1 MDVRAKGLLPLLFV
15 ALAGCASRSPA
26 PEAEAA
32 VVAPLTEGSV
42 AQLVS
47 AWQDEVCRYV
57 DREGDGDPAVLSETR
72 ALRSRDALRPARV
85 TFGLLDVDAGVAAR
99 DGWDV
104 QGVLVGR
111 QATGA
116 VDRYVFL
123 VGMVAR
129 SGYMPSGLQDVRLVG
144 LAVQGG
150 RLTWETGLAD
160 ASAVQRYRETYRGG
174 GAIRFP
180 GDTDDFR
187 MTVATDLVSVRE
199 MRSGAEWR
207 LPVRA
212 DPPAARSAPYVF
224 PVLGAPAARSADRC
238 ARRTGS

>member
-1 MDVRAKGLLPLLFV
+1 MSARARRLLPLLFV
-15 ALAGCASRSPA
+15 ALVGCASRAPA
-26 PEAEAA
+26 PQAEA
-32 VVAPLTEGSV
+32 VVVPLPEGGV

-47 AWQDEVCRYV
+47 AWQDEVCRYI
-57 DREGDGDPAVLSETR
+57 DREGDGDPAVLAETR
-72 ALRSRDALRPARV
+72 ALRSRDVLRPARI
-85 TFGLLDVDAGVAAR
+85 TFGVLDVDAGAPGR

-111 QATGA
+111 QAGGG

-129 SGYMPSGLQDVRLVG
+129 SSYLPSGLQDVRLVG
-144 LAVQGG
+144 LTVQGG
-150 RLTWETGLAD
+150 RLDWETGPAD
-160 ASAVQRYRETYRGG
+160 AAAVQRYRETYRGS

-187 MTVATDLVSVRE
+187 MTAAADRVSVRE
-199 MRSGAEWR
+199 ARSGAEWW

-212 DPPAARSAPYVF
+212 NPPARSAPSYVF
-224 PVLGAPAARSADRC
+224 PVLGAPAARNSERC
-238 ARRTGS
+238 AKRAG